1 MLSYILVMGI
11 SYLIGALPF
20 GYVLVKLSRGID
32 IRTIGSGS
40 SGATNVSR
48 VLGFKGFIYVFGFD
62 LLKGFMT
69 IIALRNL
76 TDNGMLIMAS
86 AIMLLVGHV
95 YSIFLYFRGGKGVAT
110 GVGIALALF
119 PMAALFGILGF
130 AVSLVIKKTVSI
142 SSITAALSMVFAA
155 LVMDY
160 HWTVRILVIVLAGF
174 VIYNH
179 RTNMKRIKAGTEP
192 QVEIVSFI
200 MRK

>member
-62 LLKGFMT
+62 LLKGFVT

>member
-20 GYVLVKLSRGID
+20 GYVLVKLLRGVD
-32 IRTIGSGS
+32 IRTVGSGS

-48 VLGFKGFIYVFGFD
+48 VLGFKGFISVFGFD
-62 LLKGFMT
+62 LLKGFVT
-69 IIALRNL
+69 IVALRNI
-76 TDNGMLIMAS
+76 TDNGTLIMAS

-95 YSIFLYFRGGKGVAT
+95 YSIFLHFRGGKGVAT

-160 HWTVRILVIVLAGF
+160 HWTVRILVIILAGF

-179 RTNMKRIKAGTEP
+179 RTNMRRIKAGTEP